1 MTYIKPQ
8 VLIHQQFS
16 QPTNSDDTTL
26 RAMIVGPNAI
36 LHRYSDPDEKA
47 LIYVGEY
54 SPDKNDLEV
63 DLQSLGM
70 SDGGVVDVDSATLYI
85 DNALE
90 AYYTY
95 TAKSGDATGF
105 SWSGV
110 APNTINC
117 DIDNF
122 SFVDFDEEHKR
133 YPQLPRDVQPGDY
146 VEVSCN
152 VETTVNPCGKE
163 TLLSKIVSIGVTT
176 TDATIGEATAV
187 DPQETITT
195 DPTPAA
201 WTATIDG
208 TWAAADTLV
217 IGSTTF
223 TFVAADATASD
234 NELNVGTGAAIV
246 AQIQAKELTV
256 ANYTVTYDDNKI
268 VFTQATASSTE
279 TAPTVTATSTNGTAT
294 VAKTADYSAYAG
306 VVVTNNISPMRTDAP
321 TLTVTQNATTHET
334 GFNPYKAGTFEPT
347 YIVTAENMVTSA
359 NCSKTLSVR
368 IKCDQTNEDYIENI
382 LSGVEFKLGNFGYK
396 AKLTFTAENIQFKDS
411 TISQDAD
418 TWTITEKFP
427 YTASS
432 VATNSDET
440 YLGDFDDDYTVVI
453 TRGGIVGDTADCPLF
468 TLKSKSGYDYIS
480 NIRIKDNKKNY
491 YGNKG
496 IALTF
501 SGTQFY
507 TGQTFTFTCKASKP
521 EKATGLIL
529 QNNLPAAMQ
538 NTDTKLD
545 IKLLACKNIALKA
558 DNPAQPG
565 LPVFTVEDNYLT
577 VERSLII
584 RDYGIDEDGDA
595 LDCEL
600 IGGKMYFEFR
610 EWAQSAVGE
619 INYCDSV
626 SALDLIPGQLDPD
639 NPVKYAVYK
648 ALTNSNGV
656 SVAYTAVAD
665 PTDMDDWAA
674 AFGVVEGTE
683 DIYSVTPTSQDI
695 RVLNQAAAL
704 IETESGAEQCRWK
717 TGVFSIAGVNVR
729 KIIGQNLINNTLFTT
744 SDDGEEVKAAIVPQ
758 YKSTVPA
765 TPTLDDVSRTYI
777 TITSNNASFKNE
789 DGSDKVK
796 PGDTVY
802 ILRGGD
808 NSERYTVN
816 SVISA
821 ETLEIRENPY
831 ALKQEN
837 KRIEVWHK
845 MSKNEQAEYF
855 GTIAGS
861 FNTRRIMVVAPD
873 IVGEDT
879 LELPGYYLAAA
890 ISGYKSGI
898 NAYQGMTRTEIIG
911 FDDYSRAKPYFT
923 ESQLNIMAEKGVS
936 IVLTDSNGTAYLRH
950 ALTTDVSTTAAQ
962 EEVITRDYDYVCK
975 GIHSILNKYIGRYN
989 ATHRVFDKIRGSLV
1003 SLLQSYYSRGYITSY
1018 SNLIVQSHALL
1029 ADRVEV
1035 YVTLGLPFPINN
1047 IEVYVTAQKG

>member
-47 LIYVGEY
+47 LIALGDY
-54 SPDKNDLEV
+54 SPSSEDMTV
-63 DLQSLGM
+63 DLQTLGM
-70 SDGGVVDVDSATLYI
+70 SDGGVVDTDSATLYI

-90 AYYTY
+90 VYFTHKA
-95 TAKSGDATGF
+95 AAGDTTGF
-105 SWSGV
+105 EWSGV
-110 APNTINC
+110 DPNTINC

-122 SFVDFDEEHKR
+122 SFVDFDEDHKR
-133 YPQLPRDVQPGDY
+133 YPRLPRDVQPGDY
-146 VEVSCN
+146 VEVSCD
-152 VETTVNPCGKE
+152 VEDTINPCGKVS
-163 TLLSKIVSIGVTT
+163 LLSKITSIGVTSST
-176 TDATIGEATAV
+176 ATISAATAV
-187 DPQETITT
+187 DPKASIASASAVSVDSSNVHAPENK
-195 DPTPAA
+195 P
-201 WTATIDG
+201 
-208 TWAAADTLV
+208 TLV
-217 IGSTTF
+217 VTE
-223 TFVAADATASD
+223 DA
-234 NELNVGTGAAIV
+234 NHV
-246 AQIQAKELTV
+246 
-256 ANYTVTYDDNKI
+256 
-268 VFTQATASSTE
+268 
-279 TAPTVTATSTNGTAT
+279 
-294 VAKTADYSAYAG
+294 
-306 VVVTNNISPMRTDAP
+306 
-321 TLTVTQNATTHET
+321 T
-334 GFNPYKAGTFEPT
+334 GFNPYKAGTFSPT
-347 YIVTAENMVTSA
+347 YVVTVDSMISSA
-359 NCSKTLSVR
+359 NCSNTLR
-368 IKCDQTNEDYIENI
+368 IRIQCTDTGEDYYENI
-382 LSGVEFKLGNFGYK
+382 LSGVEFKLGGFGYK
-396 AKLTFTAENIQFKDS
+396 ATITFKDKDV
-411 TISQDAD
+411 QFAD
-418 TWTITEKFP
+418 NTTTPATVADYWTITESFV
-427 YTASS
+427 YTQST
-432 VATNSDET
+432 VTTNSDEE
-440 YLGDFDDDYTVVI
+440 YLGDYDDDYTVVV
-453 TRGGIVGDTADCPLF
+453 TRGGIVDDTADCPLF

-480 NIRIKDNKKNY
+480 NIRIKDNNKNY

-529 QNNLPAAMQ
+529 QNNLPTAML
-538 NTDTKLD
+538 NTNTKLD

-565 LPVFTVEDNYLT
+565 LPVFTIEDNYLT

-584 RDYGIDEDGDA
+584 RDYDIDEDGDA

-619 INYCDSV
+619 LNYCDSV
-626 SALDLIPGQLDPD
+626 SSLDLIPGQLDPD

-656 SVAYTAVAD
+656 PVVYTAVAD

-674 AFGVVEGTE
+674 AFGVVEGAE

-717 TGVFSIAGVNVR
+717 TGVFSIAGVTVR

-758 YKSTVPA
+758 YKSSVPE

-789 DGSDKVK
+789 DGSDKIK

-802 ILRGGD
+802 ILNGSD

-816 SVISA
+816 KVISA
-821 ETLEIRENPY
+821 ETVEIRENPY
-831 ALKQEN
+831 AVKQEN

-898 NAYQGMTRTEIIG
+898 NAYQGMTRTEITG
-911 FDDYSRAKPYFT
+911 FDDYSRSKPYFT
-923 ESQLNIMAEKGVS
+923 ESQLDLMAKSGVC
-936 IVLTDSNGTAYLRH
+936 IVLTDSNGTAYIRH
-950 ALTTDVSTTAAQ
+950 ALSTNTSTTADQ
-962 EEVITRDYDYVCK
+962 EEVITRDYDYICK

-989 ATHRVFDKIRGSLV
+989 STSKVLSKIRDALRNT
-1003 SLLQSYYSRGYITSY
+1003 LQSYYNNGYITSY
-1018 SNLIVQSHALL
+1018 SNIKVQSHALL

-1035 YVTLGLPFPINN
+1035 YVTIGLPFPINN

>member
-63 DLQSLGM
+63 DLQSLRM
-70 SDGGVVDVDSATLYI
+70 SDGGVVDIDSATLYI

-95 TAKSGDATGF
+95 TAKSEDTTGF

-117 DIDNF
+117 DIANF

-146 VEVSCN
+146 VEVSCD
-152 VETTVNPCGKE
+152 VETTTNPCGKE
-163 TLLSKIVSIGVTT
+163 TLLTKIVSIGVTT
-176 TDATIGEATAV
+176 TDATIGTATAKDPQSAITTV
-187 DPQETITT
+187 DPVAVDSTAVADQST
-195 DPTPAA
+195 DGPK
-201 WTATIDG
+201 
-208 TWAAADTLV
+208 LV
-217 IGSTTF
+217 VI
-223 TFVAADATASD
+223 
-234 NELNVGTGAAIV
+234 E
-246 AQIQAKELTV
+246 E
-256 ANYTVTYDDNKI
+256 DD
-268 VFTQATASSTE
+268 
-279 TAPTVTATSTNGTAT
+279 
-294 VAKTADYSAYAG
+294 
-306 VVVTNNISPMRTDAP
+306 
-321 TLTVTQNATTHET
+321 TTHT
-334 GFNPYKAGTFEPT
+334 SGFNPYKAGTFTPT
-347 YIVTAENMVTSA
+347 YTVTAENMITSA
-359 NCSKTLSVR
+359 NCSNTLR
-368 IKCDQTNEDYIENI
+368 IRIACAQTGEDYYENI
-382 LSGVEFKLGNFGYK
+382 LSGVPFKLGNYGYK
-396 AKLTFTAENIQFKDS
+396 ATLTFTADNIQFADS
-411 TISQDAD
+411 TATPAQAAD
-418 TWTITEKFP
+418 TWTITEKFI
-427 YTASS
+427 YAVSS
-432 VATNSDET
+432 VSTNSDEA
-440 YLGDFDDDYTVVI
+440 YLGDFNDDYTVVI

-468 TLKSKSGYDYIS
+468 TLKSTSGYDYIS

-507 TGQTFTFTCKASKP
+507 TGQTFTFTCTASKP

-529 QNNLPAAMQ
+529 QNNLPTAMQ
-538 NTDTKLD
+538 NTNTKLD

-577 VERSLII
+577 VNRSLII
-584 RDYGIDEDGDA
+584 REYGIDEDGDA

-619 INYCDSV
+619 LNYCDSV

-656 SVAYTAVAD
+656 PVAYTAVAD

-674 AFGVVEGTE
+674 AFGVVEGAE
-683 DIYSVTPTSQDI
+683 DVYSVTPTSQDI

-717 TGVFSIAGVNVR
+717 TGVFSIGGTTVR
-729 KIIGQNLINNTLFTT
+729 KIIGQNLVNNTLFTT
-744 SDDGEEVKAAIVPQ
+744 SDDGKEVKAAIVPQ
-758 YKSTVPA
+758 YKSTVSE

-802 ILRGGD
+802 ILRGED

-816 SVISA
+816 QIISA

-855 GTIAGS
+855 GTVAGS
-861 FNTRRIMVVAPD
+861 FNSRRIMVVAPD

-898 NAYQGMTRTEIIG
+898 NAYQGMTRTEITG

-923 ESQLNIMAEKGVS
+923 ESQLNTMAEKGVC
-936 IVLTDSNGTAYLRH
+936 IVLTDSNGTAYIRH
-950 ALTTDVSTTAAQ
+950 ALSTNVATTAEQ
-962 EEVITRDYDYVCK
+962 EEVITRDYDYICK
-975 GIHSILNKYIGRYN
+975 GIHSILNKYIGKYN
-989 ATHRVFDKIRGSLV
+989 STSKVLSKIRDTIRDT
-1003 SLLQSYYSRGYITSY
+1003 LQSYYTTGYITSY
-1018 SNLIVQSHALL
+1018 SNVKVQSHALL

-1035 YVTLGLPFPINN
+1035 YMTVGLPFPINN
-1047 IEVYVTAQKG
+1047 IEIYVTAQKG